1 VWNLAYINS
10 LSLWLDIKNLI
21 QAAVHPAA
29 QGHLLTLRGSQGG

>member
-1 VWNLAYINS
+1 VAGHQEP
-10 LSLWLDIKNLI
+10 D